1 MAVTMHFRILH
12 FAFRKKSEGDGV
24 ARGGNKKVTTSA
36 MCGCVSGCVFGCAAD
51 SECVI
56 SYELCGESAEN
67 LEVFRALF
75 LFFFLG
81 YSNVLHIYENNCG
94 FYFSIFFPLCL
105 LSTAVPYLFNAIY
118 LYL

>member
-1 MAVTMHFRILH
+1 MQHSGDKVFVANTYFFVLLLLTFTKKKMAVTMHFRILH

-36 MCGCVSGCVFGCAAD
+36 KCGCVSGCVFGCAAD

-75 LFFFLG
+75 LFFVF
-81 YSNVLHIYENNCG
+81 
-94 FYFSIFFPLCL
+94 
-105 LSTAVPYLFNAIY
+105 
-118 LYL
+118 